1 MREDSRRSSTSKRR
15 TKHQRTGLKRPSW
28 DSYFISIAELISQ
41 RSTCLRRHVGAV
53 VVKDKRILATGYNGA
68 PAGFKHCSEVGCI
81 RATRDIPPGERHE
94 LCRGIHAEQNA
105 VVQAAAFGVSIR
117 DAALYSTH
125 FPCVL
130 CTKLLINAGV
140 RRLVVRDAYPDEL
153 SKAMLKEAS
162 VEVSIVES
170 RDFKKY

>member
-1 MREDSRRSSTSKRR
+1 MREGSRRSSTSRTR
-15 TKHQRTGLKRPSW
+15 TKPKRPSW

-81 RATRDIPPGERHE
+81 RATRDIPSGERHE

-117 DAALYSTH
+117 DAAVYSTH

-140 RRLVVRDAYPDEL
+140 RRLVVRETYPDEL
-153 SKAMLKEAS
+153 SEAMLKEAK
-162 VEVSIVES
+162 VEISIVES
-170 RDFKKY
+170 REFEKY